1 MIAEELIDASYPV
14 LKSTDLA
21 EKALDLM
28 EETGFVC
35 LPVVN
40 EGVFLGFLFEDTI
53 HTLFETNVAILNLK
67 LSNIDCLVKNTD
79 HWYEVLRKA
88 SVFNSNIVS
97 VVNHAKQLVGI
108 IRMESIFNRFYGMT
122 AFKNPGGIIVLQL
135 EHREYSLADISR
147 VVESNGAKILSAILS
162 EDDNT
167 NNFVFLT
174 LKLNLDELTRVI
186 AGLERYHYN
195 IVGQFHQAEFEN
207 IDKQRLD
214 NFFKFINI

>member
-14 LKSTDLA
+14 LKSSELA
-21 EKALDLM
+21 ERALDLI
-28 EETGFVC
+28 EDTGC
-35 LPVVN
+35 NNLPVV
-40 EGVFLGFLFEDTI
+40 EDGLFLGFLQEQI
-53 HTLFETNVAILNLK
+53 VHSLFDTNVVIKNLQ
-67 LSNIDCLVKNTD
+67 LSNKDCLVYNTD

-88 SVFNSNIVS
+88 STNNSNEVA
-97 VVNHAKQLVGI
+97 VVDHSLNLLGVVK
-108 IRMESIFNRFYGMT
+108 MESLINRFYGMT
-122 AFKNPGGIIVLQL
+122 AFKNPGGIIVLQIDNKS
-135 EHREYSLADISR
+135 YSLADISR
-147 VVESNGAKILSAILS
+147 IVESNGANILSAILS
-162 EDDNT
+162 EDDNSQ
-167 NNFVFLT
+167 NFVFLT